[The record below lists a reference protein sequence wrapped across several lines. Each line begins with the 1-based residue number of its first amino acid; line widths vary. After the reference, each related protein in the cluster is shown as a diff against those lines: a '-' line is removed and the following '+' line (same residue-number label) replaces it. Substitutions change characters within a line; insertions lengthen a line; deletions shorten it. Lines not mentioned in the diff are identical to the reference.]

1 MLRFTR
7 FIIIAV
13 MLVFAAYVLVIG
25 TFGTRG
31 AVEVFVALTA
41 IDHWHPN
48 WPGTDAAVAG
58 LRAAYPLA
66 MLVLVFC
73 AITGL
78 LSWVL
83 ARTFNTRPSAFGAS
97 LSSGSSVAMQ
107 AAQAV
112 DTAPKLWSSIRD
124 SVRIAL
130 VDGGADDA
138 EAENAVRDAGSGI
151 DQRKPLT
158 PERMRAVLGHAAAA
172 TGLDLEGP
180 LFTVVYETRG
190 TDVPAISRV
199 LTDLGYRS
207 VADPT
212 CRSPRRMHVAYRTED
227 FFFEA
232 CRIELLVA
240 AARAHVAAMPA
251 RVGGAEV
258 LDAARGRELEGAIR
272 SLQDT
277 ARKMYLR
284 GLALPHGDLSRRFGM
299 RGPDDLEAWAV
310 YEVARSQQPP
320 PQMHLDLT
328 PGADTPQP
336 TPYPVPCPP
345 FAAEPPAGVH

>member
-25 TFGTRG
+25 AFGTRG

-58 LRAAYPLA
+58 LLAAYPLA
-66 MLVLVFC
+66 MLALVFC

-83 ARTFNTRPSAFGAS
+83 ARVSGARSSTF
-97 LSSGSSVAMQ
+97 GSSPSPGSAVAMQ
-107 AAQAV
+107 VAQAV
-112 DTAPKLWSSIRD
+112 DASPKPWHAVRD
-124 SVRIAL
+124 SIRIAL

-138 EAENAVRDAGSGI
+138 EAESAIREAESDI
-151 DQRKPLT
+151 DQRRALS
-158 PERMRAVLGHAAAA
+158 PERVRAALRRASAA

-199 LTDLGYRS
+199 LTNLGYRS

-212 CRSPRRMHVAYRTED
+212 CRSPRRMHVAYRTDD

-251 RVGGAEV
+251 RVGGAEG

-328 PGADTPQP
+328 PGAGAPQP